1 MTQKDKELLLKAI
14 EQKRQE
20 VRPTDTGEM
29 KPATVPN
36 NLELGW
42 LNALAWMKKY
52 IDSLPA
58 EEEQPSKEDSKD
70 PKNDSDHSETLYT
83 YEQINILAN
92 NRAQWQKEQ
101 TINKACEWLRRCVDV
116 GDEVRMIDGEPEAE
130 SFIQKNL
137 HRIEVTNQIIEDFK
151 KAME

>member
-1 MTQKDKELLLKAI
+1 MTITDKELLLKAI

-20 VRPTDTGEM
+20 VRLTDTGEM

-58 EEEQPSKEDSKD
+58 EEEQSSNDSKD
-70 PKNDSDHSETLYT
+70 PRNDSYHSETLYT

-101 TINKACEWLRRCVDV
+101 TINKACEWLQHN
-116 GDEVRMIDGEPEAE
+116 AE
-130 SFIQKNL
+130 KYDASYSFPDCPLLK
-137 HRIEVTNQIIEDFK
+137 DFK
-151 KAME
+151 HAMEEEH